1 MYNILPME
9 DISSVLF
16 PLEQKDEIQTYYEAE
31 EYFNTDYDREN
42 PVTRMEALH
51 EMGKKKMNYL
61 WL

>member
-1 MYNILPME
+1 ME

-42 PVTRMEALH
+42 PVTRREALH
-51 EMGKKKMNYL
+51 EMGKKK
-61 WL
+61 